1 MNWIVAA
8 LAVGASFD
16 IAHCCHQLRA
26 ATTRERIV
34 AAAGAFLL
42 AVAFAA
48 VATPLLDALDIS
60 GPNMEIGAGL
70 VLGVYSLVALVTWD
84 DDPAPAAHYG
94 GLVPLLFPIL
104 MTPAV
109 GVVVLA
115 VGARNGM
122 LVPALAA
129 AATAAPLAWPA
140 GSQILGRRPV
150 RMLSATVGVVVA
162 VAMIIDG
169 AFAV

>member
-8 LAVGASFD
+8 FAVGASFD
-16 IAHCCHQLRA
+16 IAQRCRHLRT

-42 AVAFAA
+42 AVGLAA
-48 VATPLLDALDIS
+48 VAAPLLDALDIS
-60 GPNMEIGAGL
+60 APNMQIGAGL
-70 VLGVYSLVALVTWD
+70 VLGVYSLVALVMWD
-84 DDPAPAAHYG
+84 DDPAPATQYG
-94 GLVPLLFPIL
+94 GLVPLLFPII

-115 VGARNGM
+115 IAARNGM
-122 LVPALAA
+122 LVPVTASAVTTAL
-129 AATAAPLAWPA
+129 LAWPA
-140 GSQILGRRPV
+140 SSPILGRRPV
-150 RMLSATVGVVVA
+150 RMLSATVGVVAA